1 MPKFPISKP
10 EPGTA
15 GRIFGGWN
23 VDNFDMLVELAQ
35 TIGRIKGLVT
45 MIDDPIWQ
53 MTPEKFVIRVR
64 TILAEHEAE
73 MQARMGKK
81 QQ

>member
-1 MPKFPISKP
+1 
-10 EPGTA
+10 
-15 GRIFGGWN
+15 
-23 VDNFDMLVELAQ
+23 MLVELAQ